1 MNADLLYLHC
11 FNLQFQEALISKIM
25 FSFAVKSAIAIL
37 AKHYAR
43 REDCAREVSTEFSND
58 KRARLS
64 RIVAICWLNLKSSG
78 FTVKALNIYA
88 HLHQV
93 LHPGALN

>member
-1 MNADLLYLHC
+1 
-11 FNLQFQEALISKIM
+11 M
-25 FSFAVKSAIAIL
+25 FSLAVKSAIAIL

-43 REDCAREVSTEFSND
+43 REDCAREVSTKFSND

-64 RIVAICWLNLKSSG
+64 RIVAICWVNSKSCG
-78 FTVKALNIYA
+78 FAAKALNIYA

-93 LHPGALN
+93 FHPGALN